1 MKTRSDDNDDGNEDD
16 DDVCSGSVRFEQFQ
30 VVAFRALAV
39 HGGGL
44 DGFGTL
50 QCWRAPSYVGF
61 RDSKS

>member
-30 VVAFRALAV
+30 VVGFRALAV

-44 DGFGTL
+44 ELEGTQL
-50 QCWRAPSYVGF
+50 RWV
-61 RDSKS
+61 